1 MDADNHQDAEN
12 PEIPFHLY
20 GEDGARYSVDVI
32 RDIREDDDPHF
43 DVDLV
48 RSLTGRFGETI
59 EQRLTLAEFDDRP
72 QAEAH
77 REQTE
82 RVLEEQGLDGLG
94 DAVERVQSEPML
106 YDGRY
111 LFISYPPE
119 AEVNERAAAQMLYLE
134 DDDLRIQPMAEGTQ
148 AEMQRLISEAEQDWA
163 EGEIPVAEPQVRR
176 QTIAD
181 DLPFTIDDHGTIR
194 DLEDHAWKSHID
206 GGGTSHWFAI
216 VETDQ
221 ADTDEI
227 TQHEQ
232 PFELR
237 YFRALTKEDGSSQ
250 YDSYPVMPLP
260 DDDPGSA
267 WLLPSLELS
276 LDRGNVYMAQELA
289 YDVADDH
296 DLPFPPPHDL
306 PALDPRPEYYVGY
319 GVSDDNLPALEAVKT
334 WMDGTERRFDS
345 LTLGEYGMYEEAQV
359 DEQQLDDVMKQQGLE
374 AAMNLAENMAVAA
387 GFLDPNRDDPRIF
400 FADDAPPDPFTTERQ
415 RTLEMPLP
423 DETSQP
429 QYTVNAISANGDAHL
444 NAWKSWG
451 ETEQDTERL
460 IIPQP
465 DWDTARENAEVAND
479 FLHEGDLQRAMRL
492 VERAAVE
499 AGMLAADR
507 DDPRLFTQGPTD
519 PFTTIREHELAAPEL
534 DAPAGYPTMY
544 AAWTEEVQRERET
557 NAHLEGTD
565 WFEATF
571 DQPGRQ
577 LLQPIDDQVN
587 YGIVVQ
593 DADPWT
599 LELAVEKYWKESNGQ
614 LGIASQTIQTF
625 DSENETQREAAEA
638 ARQGLLEVYDERGLE
653 GMMHRAEIAA
663 MESRWLDGHRT
674 DLRLF
679 RDGPPDRFETLAQQL
694 ADEPNPYWNTTSD
707 WPEPEQSSAPEITAG
722 SWDELVAQQSDDA
735 PEPEGHYWQMHYR
748 PVETPEGE
756 PLGTALFVTEFPQLP
771 PDFDDY
777 VEAHGM
783 DDSLYPT
790 EARTLEMA
798 HFANEDDAKK
808 FDAEFRS
815 YLIPGMIDG
824 PELAPEVAKL
834 EGLSGE
840 WQLMDYQAITDY
852 MSGNRTIVREES
864 NWHLHNPN
872 AERDAQIEAEEV
884 SNDPIQQFM
893 TFDKDKNI
901 LNVESATPDFDL

>member
-1 MDADNHQDAEN
+1 MDAENNQDAEN

-20 GEDGARYSVDVI
+20 GDDGARYSVDVI

-59 EQRLTLAEFDDRP
+59 EQRLTLAEFEDRP

-82 RVLEEQGLDGLG
+82 RVLEEQGLEGLG

-111 LFISYPPE
+111 LFLSYPPE
-119 AEVNERAAAQMLYLE
+119 AEANEQATAQMLYL
-134 DDDLRIQPMAEGTQ
+134 DDADLRIQPIAEGSQ
-148 AEMQRLISEAEQDWA
+148 AEIQRLISEAEQDWA
-163 EGEIPVAEPQVRR
+163 EGEIPVAEPEVWR
-176 QTIAD
+176 QPIAD
-181 DLPFTIDDHGTIR
+181 NLPFTIDDHGTIR
-194 DLEDHAWKSHID
+194 DLEDHVWKSHID

-227 TQHEQ
+227 TQQHEQ

-237 YFRALTKEDGSSQ
+237 YFRALTKEDGSSW

-267 WLLPSLELS
+267 WVLPSLELS
-276 LDRGNVYMAQELA
+276 LDRGNVFMAQELA
-289 YDVADDH
+289 YDVANDH
-296 DLPFPPPHDL
+296 DLPFPAPHDL
-306 PALDPRPEYYVGY
+306 PALDPRPEYYIGY

-400 FADDAPPDPFTTERQ
+400 FADDAPTDPFTTERQ
-415 RTLEMPLP
+415 RTLELNLS
-423 DETSQP
+423 DEAPQP
-429 QYTVNAISANGDAHL
+429 QYAVDAISANGDSHL

-465 DWDTARENAEVAND
+465 DWDTARKNAEVAND
-479 FLHEGDLQRAMRL
+479 FQNEGDLQRAMRL

-499 AGMLAADR
+499 AGMLDADR
-507 DDPRLFTQGPTD
+507 DDPRLFTQGPPD

-534 DAPAGYPTMY
+534 DTPAGYPTVY
-544 AAWTEEVQRERET
+544 TAWTEEVRQEHEA
-557 NAHLEGTD
+557 NAHLEGAE

-571 DQPGRQ
+571 DQPERQ

-587 YGIVVQ
+587 YGVVVQ

-599 LELAVEKYWKESNGQ
+599 LELAVEKFWKEPNGQ

-625 DSENETQREAAEA
+625 DSEDETQREAAET
-638 ARQGLLEVYDERGLE
+638 ARQGLLDVYDERGLE

-663 MESRWLDGHRT
+663 MQSRWLDGHRT

-694 ADEPNPYWNTTSD
+694 ADEPNPYWNTTSG
-707 WPEPEQSSAPEITAG
+707 WPEPEEPSVPGSSAG
-722 SWDELVAQQSDDA
+722 SWEELVAQQSDNT
-735 PEPEGHYWQMHYR
+735 PEPEAHYWQMHYR

-756 PLGTALFVTEFPQLP
+756 TLGTALFVTEFPQRP

-798 HFANEDDAKK
+798 HFASEQDAKK
-808 FDAEFRS
+808 FEQEFRS
-815 YLIPGMIDG
+815 YLIPDLIDG

-840 WQLMDYQAITDY
+840 WQAMDYQGVIDY
-852 MSGNRTIVREES
+852 MSGNRAIVREES
-864 NWHLHNPN
+864 DWHLHNPN
-872 AERDAQIEAEEV
+872 AERDARISVEGPYLDPLYQGAKV
-884 SNDPIQQFM
+884 NNDGPP
-893 TFDKDKNI
+893 
-901 LNVESATPDFDL
+901 VPDLDL